1 MSSRLLKLMS
11 MIVLLAGPVLAQQPK
26 LQNAKLETISAGP
39 GLRQTLEPL
48 IQKQPGPLW
57 IGYSIPVARKE
68 RTMCCFDSY
77 DEFRASG
84 RCCNGCRLGKEGGNF
99 ISGNVNS
106 DCGPLEPPT
115 TAFVMLRAEAQ
126 KITKVRTFTPDC
138 PLDAAGLPVYWLEQV
153 NPAQSIDFL
162 TQTADSAINEVID
175 RKKDMARQ
183 ALHAIAL
190 HNVPEADAALKRFI
204 APSQPERMR
213 EGAALF
219 LGIERGKAGFEI
231 LKSIVRQD
239 QNESFR
245 KKALLGFAESDQ
257 PEAIPE
263 LIYMAR
269 NDSSTQV
276 RSQALFWLAQK
287 GGKKEAEQITDAIQN
302 DPETEVK
309 KKAVFALSQM
319 PKDEGVPLL
328 ISVAKTNKN
337 PVVRKEAIRWLGF
350 SNDPRALDFIE
361 QILTK

>member
-1 MSSRLLKLMS
+1 MPSKSFKFMS
-11 MIVLLAGPVLAQQPK
+11 IVVLLAVPALAQQPK
-26 LQNAKLETISAGP
+26 LQNAKLETISASA
-39 GLRQTLEPL
+39 GLRQTIDPL
-48 IQKQPGPLW
+48 VQKQAGPLW

-68 RTMCCFDSY
+68 RTMCCFNSY
-77 DEFRASG
+77 DGFNNSG
-84 RCCNGCRLGKEGGNF
+84 RCCSGCRLESEKGNF
-99 ISGNVNS
+99 ISGNINS
-106 DCGPLEPPT
+106 DCGPLEPANF
-115 TAFVMLRAEAQ
+115 AFVMLRAEAQ

-153 NPAQSIDFL
+153 NPAQSIEFL
-162 TQTADSAINEVID
+162 SQLADSAVNELPE
-175 RKKDMARQ
+175 RKKDVARE

-190 HNVPEADAALKRFI
+190 HNIPEADAALKRYI

-219 LGIERGKAGFEI
+219 LGIERGKTGFEI
-231 LKSIVRQD
+231 LKSVVRQD
-239 QNESFR
+239 PSDSFR
-245 KKALLGFAESDQ
+245 KKALLGLAESDQ

-263 LIYMAR
+263 LIYLAR
-269 NDSSTQV
+269 NDSSSQV

-287 GGKKEAEQITDAIQN
+287 GGKREAEQITDAIQN

-337 PVVRKEAIRWLGF
+337 PVVRREAIRWLGF
-350 SNDPRALDFIE
+350 SNDPRALDLIE

>member
-1 MSSRLLKLMS
+1 MSSKFPKLIS
-11 MIVLLAGPVLAQQPK
+11 LSVFLAATALGQQPK
-26 LQNAKLETISAGP
+26 LQNAKLETISASA
-39 GLRQTLEPL
+39 GLRQAIEPL

-57 IGYSIPVARKE
+57 IGYSIPIIRKE
-68 RTMCCFDSY
+68 RTMCCFESY
-77 DEFRASG
+77 NEFRASG
-84 RCCNGCRLGKEGGNF
+84 RCCSGCRLEKEGGN
-99 ISGNVNS
+99 ISGNINS

-115 TAFVMLRAEAQ
+115 SAFVMLRAEAQ

-138 PLDAAGLPVYWLEQV
+138 PLDAAGLQVYWLEQV
-153 NPAQSIDFL
+153 NPAQSIEFL
-162 TQTADSAINEVID
+162 TQIADSAINEVID

-190 HNVPEADAALKRFI
+190 HNVSEADIALKRFI

-231 LKSIVRQD
+231 LKSVLRQD

-245 KKALLGFAESDQ
+245 KKALLGLAESDQ

-263 LIYMAR
+263 LIYLAR
-269 NDSSTQV
+269 NDSSPQV

>member
-1 MSSRLLKLMS
+1 MPSRLLKLTTLTMFL
-11 MIVLLAGPVLAQQPK
+11 IAPAFAQQPK
-26 LQNAKLETISAGP
+26 LQNAKLETISASA
-39 GLRQTLEPL
+39 GLRQTIDSV

-68 RTMCCFDSY
+68 RTMCCFNSY
-77 DEFRASG
+77 DGFNNSG
-84 RCCNGCRLGKEGGNF
+84 RCCSGCRLESEKGNF
-99 ISGNVNS
+99 ISGNINS
-106 DCGPLEPPT
+106 DCGPLEPANF
-115 TAFVMLRAEAQ
+115 AFVMLRAEAQ

-153 NPAQSIDFL
+153 NPAQSIEFL
-162 TQTADSAINEVID
+162 SQLADSAVNELPE
-175 RKKDMARQ
+175 RKKDVARE

-190 HNVPEADAALKRFI
+190 HNIPEADAALKRYI

-219 LGIERGKAGFEI
+219 LGIERGKTGFEI
-231 LKSIVRQD
+231 LKSVVRQD
-239 QNESFR
+239 PSDSFR
-245 KKALLGFAESDQ
+245 KKALLGLAESDQ

-263 LIYMAR
+263 LIYLAR
-269 NDSSTQV
+269 NDSSSQV

-287 GGKKEAEQITDAIQN
+287 GGKREAEQITDAIQN

-337 PVVRKEAIRWLGF
+337 PVVRREAIRWLGF
-350 SNDPRALDFIE
+350 SNDPRALDLIE

>member
-1 MSSRLLKLMS
+1 MPNRSIKLAGLS
-11 MIVLLAGPVLAQQPK
+11 VLLAAVVFAQQPK
-26 LQNAKLETISAGP
+26 LQNAKIESLSAST
-39 GLRQTLEPL
+39 GLRKTIELL
-48 IQKQPGPLW
+48 IQKQAGPLW
-57 IGYSIPVARKE
+57 IGYSIPVVRKE
-68 RTMCCFDSY
+68 RTMCCFESY
-77 DEFRASG
+77 DEFKASG
-84 RCCNGCRLGKEGGNF
+84 RCCSGCRLEKEGGNF
-99 ISGNVNS
+99 ISGNINS
-106 DCGPLEPPT
+106 DCGPLEPANF
-115 TAFVMLRAEAQ
+115 AFVMLRAEAQ
-126 KITKVRTFTPDC
+126 KITKVRSFTPDC

-153 NPAQSIDFL
+153 NQAQSVDFL
-162 TQTADSAINEVID
+162 SQIADSAANEVME
-175 RKKDMARQ
+175 RKKDIGRQ

-190 HNVPEADAALKRFI
+190 HNVPEGDAALKKFI

-231 LKSIVRQD
+231 LKSVLRQD
-239 QNESFR
+239 QNDRFR
-245 KKALLGFAESDQ
+245 EKALVGLAQSEQ

-263 LIYMAR
+263 LIYLAR
-269 NDSSTQV
+269 NDSSPKV

-287 GGKKEAEQITDAIQN
+287 GGQKEAEQITEAIQN

-337 PVVRKEAIRWLGF
+337 PVVRREAIRWLGF

>member
-1 MSSRLLKLMS
+1 MPSRPFKLTILTMLL
-11 MIVLLAGPVLAQQPK
+11 VAPALAQQPK
-26 LQNAKLETISAGP
+26 LQNAKLETISAGT
-39 GLRQTLEPL
+39 GLQQTIDPI
-48 IQKQPGPLW
+48 IQKQTGPLW

-77 DEFRASG
+77 DQFRNSG
-84 RCCNGCRLGKEGGNF
+84 RCCGGCRLDNEKGNF
-99 ISGNVNS
+99 ISGNINS
-106 DCGPLEPPT
+106 GCGPLEPANF
-115 TAFVMLRAEAQ
+115 AFVMLRAEAQ

-153 NPAQSIDFL
+153 NPVQSIDFL
-162 TQTADSAINEVID
+162 TQLADSAVNEFGD

-190 HNVPEADAALKRFI
+190 HNVPETDAALKRFI

-213 EGAALF
+213 EGAALY
-219 LGIERGKAGFEI
+219 LGIERGKPGFEI
-231 LKSIVRQD
+231 LKSVIRQD
-239 QNESFR
+239 QNDSFR
-245 KKALLGFAESDQ
+245 KKALFGLSESDQ

-263 LIYMAR
+263 LIYLAR
-269 NDSSTQV
+269 NDSSSQV

-287 GGKKEAEQITDAIQN
+287 GDRKIAEQITDAIQN

-337 PVVRKEAIRWLGF
+337 PVVRREAVRWLGF